1 MESSPCA
8 HHPEFVVGA
17 LTRLAPPCL
26 VHDPTSILLSL
37 LQDDG
42 MPPLLL
48 VNCIHIPTGLNAEAG
63 PGSSSRI
70 FLIGLLHVNPG
81 ARVELEGWISA
92 VHLQVHASIG
102 VPELGEE
109 SKWSVA
115 GVEGHPAQI
124 AVDDETVVESGF
136 VRAELE
142 GLRCVYRVRR
152 DLA

>member
-1 MESSPCA
+1 
-8 HHPEFVVGA
+8 
-17 LTRLAPPCL
+17 
-26 VHDPTSILLSL
+26 
-37 LQDDG
+37 
-42 MPPLLL
+42 MPPLFL
-48 VNCIHIPTGLNAEAG
+48 VNRIHIPTGFNAEAG

-70 FLIGLLHVNPG
+70 FSVSLLHVNSG

-109 SKWSVA
+109 SKWSAA
-115 GVEGHPAQI
+115 GVEGNPAQI
-124 AVDDETVVESGF
+124 AVDDETVVEGGF